1 MPVPRLGRVAAPVP
15 LVPTPPDPKEPN
27 MAAAFLVSTAVVA
40 LAEIGDK
47 SQLLALLLTTRF
59 RRPLPII
66 AGILA
71 ATLVN
76 HALAGL
82 AGEWLATRIDPVAL
96 RWAVGV
102 SLLLVAAWTLKA
114 DSLDGTHQPAAG
126 YNVFTVTLIS
136 FFLIEIGD
144 KTQVA
149 TAILAAQYQALAS
162 VILGTTLGMVLA
174 NIPVVMLGSAIA
186 NRIPMRRVRIAA
198 AAVFVAMGLL
208 AFAGIGVAGP

>member
-1 MPVPRLGRVAAPVP
+1 
-15 LVPTPPDPKEPN
+15 

-59 RRPLPII
+59 RRPWPIV
-66 AGILA
+66 AGIVV
-71 ATLVN
+71 ATLLN
-76 HALAGL
+76 HTLAGL

-114 DSLDGTHQPAAG
+114 DRLGGKHQPVAG
-126 YNVFTVTLIS
+126 YNVFTATLIS

-149 TAILAAQYQALAS
+149 TAILAAQYQALTS

-174 NIPVVMLGSAIA
+174 NVPVVVVGNAIA
-186 NRIPMRRVRIAA
+186 DRIPMRAVRIAA
-198 AAVFVAMGLL
+198 AAVFAVMGLL
-208 AFAGIGVAGP
+208 ALAGIGVAGT

>member
-1 MPVPRLGRVAAPVP
+1 
-15 LVPTPPDPKEPN
+15 

-66 AGILA
+66 AGILV

-82 AGEWLATRIDPVAL
+82 AGEWLAAHVDPVAL
-96 RWAVGV
+96 RSAVGV

-114 DSLDGTHQPAAG
+114 DSLGSTRQPAAG
-126 YNVFTVTLIS
+126 YNVFIVTSIS

-149 TAILAAQYQALAS
+149 TAILAAQYQSLAS
-162 VILGTTLGMVLA
+162 VVLGTTLGMLLA
-174 NIPVVMLGSAIA
+174 NVPVVIAGNAIA
-186 NRIPMRRVRIAA
+186 DRIPMRGVRIAA
-198 AAVFVAMGLL
+198 AAVFVVMGLL
-208 AFAGIGVAGP
+208 ALAGIGVART